1 MAQTNIQHIPGK
13 ATVTGNLVSSLVGN
27 VTGNITGSVSSATSA
42 TYAVT
47 ATAATNATYATDA
60 GAADT
65 VAFTD
70 RDSQNETDYIAFVSS
85 HTAGNKALRT
95 DSNLTYNPSSHYL
108 NANVAYANN
117 ATNAAGPNGAH
128 QLDTGVVASTIV
140 KRQSHTNVDAPD
152 IAARLFRSTHDNQN
166 TISGG
171 IAHRVSTNDN
181 YIRFCNNMGS
191 VRTFI
196 GAPSRTGGGATGAW
210 NINING
216 AAANAAYAVS
226 AGSSTNATYATDA
239 GSVTHANAAN
249 KVAFTDRDAND
260 ETTYIAFVDT
270 HAADDKALY
279 TDSNLTYNPANNH
292 ITANVPYADMAVN
305 LGGYAMSNAANG
317 NSIVSRTGSAHVYMN
332 YGFSSYL
339 NMSHGTGTRNSDT
352 VFYSSH
358 DNYIRKNTAAGLRA
372 SLDAPRRGGGDASGT
387 WSINI
392 NGTAN
397 SGLGQSGSQGWTP
410 AVHITGSANH
420 SHNSWTWKRFHSNGT
435 AHALA
440 NFSDNDGDDGFDGD
454 YPPPSSAP
462 TMNATYGFMGSN
474 WIITNEWLLK
484 VSDRRI
490 KDDIVPI
497 ETDYALSKVNK
508 LRPVSFIKKD
518 TRQPEYGFIAQE
530 VQEEIPESVS
540 KTTGIVGNICEFGK
554 FSGRRLINEDERRIL
569 SKDASGSYSNI
580 YEYTLTTF
588 NPIPDTFDASTT
600 AIFRIDQH
608 NPNRVKNVCIDTLY
622 EPEISGQVYTPPGYG
637 DQSTTII
644 KLLIG
649 EEDIEGINEQETY
662 RLYGTGVEDMR
673 ALGGDSIL
681 SMVTA
686 SVQEIDK
693 LRLQDQGKITSLEAK
708 CKEVSEILDTLES
721 N

>member
-13 ATVTGNLVSSLVGN
+13 ATVTGNLNSSLVGN
-27 VTGNITGSVSSATSA
+27 VTGNISGSVSSTTNA
-42 TYAVT
+42 TYATT
-47 ATAATNATYATDA
+47 AGAATNVTYATDA

-70 RDSQNETDYIAFVSS
+70 RDSQDETDYIAFVSS
-85 HTAGNKALRT
+85 HSEGNKALRT
-95 DSNLTYNPSSHYL
+95 DVNLSYNPYSHYL
-108 NANVAYANN
+108 NANVPYATN

-128 QLDTGVVASTIV
+128 ELDTGVVASTIV
-140 KRQSHTNVDAPD
+140 KRDGAAD
-152 IAARLFRSTHDNQN
+152 IAARLFSSSYQNQN
-166 TISGG
+166 TISGAL
-171 IAHRVSTNDN
+171 AHRRSTNDN
-181 YIRFCNNMGS
+181 YIRFCSNMGNI
-191 VRTFI
+191 RTFI
-196 GAPSRTGGGATGAW
+196 GAPSRTGGGATGEW

-216 AAANAAYAVS
+216 SAANVTYAAD
-226 AGSSTNATYATDA
+226 AGSVTNATYAVDA
-239 GSVTHANAAN
+239 GSSTHANKAN
-249 KVAFTDRDAND
+249 AVAFTDRDSSNNTD
-260 ETTYIAFVDT
+260 YIAFVDS
-270 HAADDKALY
+270 HAAEDKALF
-279 TDSNLTYNPANNH
+279 TDSNLTYNSSTNH
-292 ITANVPYADMAVN
+292 INANVPYANNAGN
-305 LGGYAMSNAANG
+305 LGGKALSTSANA
-317 NSIVSRTGSAHVYMN
+317 NSIVQRTTGADVYMN
-332 YGFSSYL
+332 HGFATYF
-339 NMSHGTGTRNSDT
+339 NMSHATGTRNGDT
-352 VFYSSH
+352 VFYSSN
-358 DNYIRKNTAAGLRA
+358 DSYIRKTTASGMRA
-372 SLDAPRRGGGDASGT
+372 ALNVPQRGGGSASGT

-392 NGTAN
+392 NGNAAH
-397 SGLGQSGSQGWTP
+397 LGQSNARGWTP
-410 AVHITGSANH
+410 VVHITGSANH
-420 SHNSWTWKRFHSNGT
+420 SHRSWSWKKLHANGIS
-435 AHALA
+435 HALS

-454 YPPPSSAP
+454 YPPPSQAP
-462 TMNATYGFMGSN
+462 AMNAAYGFMGSN
-474 WIITNEWLLK
+474 WIITNEWLFK

-530 VQEEIPESVS
+530 VQEVIPESVS

-554 FSGRRLINEDERRIL
+554 FSGRRLINEDERHIL
-569 SKDASGSYSNI
+569 SEDTSGSYSNI
-580 YEYTLTTF
+580 YEYTMTTF

-608 NPNRVKNVCIDTLY
+608 NPNRVKNVCIDALY

-637 DQSTTII
+637 DQSTSII
-644 KLLIG
+644 KLLIS
-649 EEDIEGINEQETY
+649 EDDIEGINEQETY

-693 LRLQDQGKITSLEAK
+693 LRLHDQAKITSLEAK